1 MKRRADMLTGPMAE
15 MLKGATGMTDEQVAQ
30 LHPGLEKLFNQVPKI
45 IQMQI
50 IAEVVKS
57 ERCFAQVKVGDKLVF
72 DPYLNYQKSVG
83 IVCPKALLPVLLQI
97 NALWEMSAEWAES
110 GKETP
115 AEIVWRNVRC
125 LDPGLENG
133 GVGGVIYNIRTEPM
147 GS

>member
-1 MKRRADMLTGPMAE
+1 MLTGPMAE